1 MRHLSHIPLL
11 RILIPFVTGIIVGIF
26 MYVPSWLAI
35 AILFSG
41 FSGILVFHFSNY
53 FSQRYKLRY
62 LFGIV
67 LHLFL
72 FSSGVLLTQLK
83 TKQYDPYHY
92 SQFDSAEYFLLRITE
107 PYHIKQKSLKAEAE
121 IEAVFENN
129 RRRNFINDF
138 GSESFAR

>member
-1 MRHLSHIPLL
+1 
-11 RILIPFVTGIIVGIF
+11 
-26 MYVPSWLAI
+26 VPASLAI
-35 AILFSG
+35 AFLSSG
-41 FSGILVFHFSNY
+41 FIGVLVFHFSKY
-53 FSQRYKLRY
+53 FSQHYKLRY

-83 TKQYDPYHY
+83 TKLYDPYHY
-92 SQFDSAEYFLLRITE
+92 SQFESAEAFLLRITE

-129 RRRNFINDF
+129 KWQPCRGKNIVVFCIRCSSKGI
-138 GSESFAR
+138 AVC